1 VGKDVFI
8 FEVSEK
14 SFDQSVM
21 LNSHKIPV
29 VVEFMGG
36 WSEPCVLLAD
46 VFSSLAKEFAEQ
58 FIFARVD
65 IDELAQQFRRTL
77 ANTLS
82 H

>member
-14 SFDQSVM
+14 SVDQSVM

-46 VFSSLAKEFAEQ
+46 VFSSHTGEYPEPL
-58 FIFARVD
+58 ICY
-65 IDELAQQFRRTL
+65 
-77 ANTLS
+77 
-82 H
+82 